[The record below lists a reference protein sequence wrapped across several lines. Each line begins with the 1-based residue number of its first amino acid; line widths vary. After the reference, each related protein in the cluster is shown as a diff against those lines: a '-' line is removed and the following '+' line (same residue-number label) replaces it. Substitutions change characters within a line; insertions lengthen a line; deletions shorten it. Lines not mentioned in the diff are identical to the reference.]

1 METRKA
7 LSSNALSTDTLSTD
21 TLSNGTLSIDAL
33 FDIVRRL
40 RGEPGC
46 PWDKKQTPETMWKC
60 LVEESYEL
68 QEALAKKDLSNTCE
82 ELGDVLFQLV
92 FIIEIFQENQTLTL
106 SQIVSKV
113 AGKMIRRHPHVY
125 ADDGEVGAEAISEEA
140 LNRQWSKIKAQEKA
154 EQGVSPVSALDRV
167 PKGMPSLMRALSV
180 SKCAVKEGFDWD
192 NIHEVLDTVRDE
204 IDEFEDALASGNAAE
219 ANLEFGDIL
228 FSLVNVARFAKIYP
242 ETALADSTAKFE
254 KRFRH
259 MEGLLNKRNIQLKDL
274 PREEKDQLWEQ
285 AKNECDPASQD
296 K

>member
-1 METRKA
+1 ME
-7 LSSNALSTDTLSTD
+7 SIETL
-21 TLSNGTLSIDAL
+21 
-33 FDIVRRL
+33 FEIVRRL
-40 RGEPGC
+40 RGDPGC

-92 FIIEIFQENQTLTL
+92 FIIEIFQENHDLTL
-106 SQIVSKV
+106 SEIVSQV

-125 ADDGEVGAEAISEEA
+125 ADTGPDTAETISEDEV
-140 LNRQWSKIKAQEKA
+140 NQQWLKIKAQEKA
-154 EQGVSPVSALDRV
+154 EQGVKPISALDRV

-192 NIHEVLDTVRDE
+192 NIHQVLDTVKDE
-204 IDEFEDALASGNAAE
+204 INEFEIALASGNPAE

-254 KRFRH
+254 KRFRL
-259 MEGLLNKRNIQLKDL
+259 MEDLLNQRNIQLKDL
-274 PREEKDQLWEQ
+274 PQKEKDKFWEQ
-285 AKNECDPASQD
+285 AKKECDPASQD